1 MLLNLLNKAIII
13 KVLKYITITLLFII
27 LFFYLLLDYLFSG
40 LCGNTII
47 QTSTSPN
54 QKYKLVL
61 YQRDCGATTGF
72 SSQISLLDID
82 KKLDLEDDSGNIY
95 IAKGYPDNF
104 EIIWLS
110 NNSVLIKRTLTE
122 TYKMKKKFSGISFK
136 YVRLD
141 YNESTQTSTSS
152 K

>member
-1 MLLNLLNKAIII
+1 M
-13 KVLKYITITLLFII
+13 
-27 LFFYLLLDYLFSG
+27 
-40 LCGNTII
+40 CGNTII

-82 KKLDLEDDSGNIY
+82 EKLDLEDDSGNIY
-95 IAKGYPDNF
+95 IADGYPDNF
-104 EIIWLS
+104 KIIWIS
-110 NNSVLIKRTLTE
+110 NNSVIIKRPQE
-122 TYKMKKKFSGISFK
+122 KTYKMKSKVNNISFK
-136 YVRLD
+136 YLSLD
-141 YNESTQTSTSS
+141 NNKSIQTPTSS